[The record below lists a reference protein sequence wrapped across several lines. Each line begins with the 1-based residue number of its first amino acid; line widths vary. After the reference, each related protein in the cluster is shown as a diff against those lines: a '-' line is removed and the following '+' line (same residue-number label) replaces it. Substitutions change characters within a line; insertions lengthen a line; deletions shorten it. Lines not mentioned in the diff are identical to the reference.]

1 MLKKVLQ
8 LISSTLALSAFLLG
22 SLHWMRVLSPRQVIL
37 RTFKSVS
44 EALAP
49 FLAIGGVLG
58 GLLSFHQGARLMSLA
73 GLTGSVLSSLY
84 IWRVTHPQRSAAQ
97 RKITPIIHNTYLIH
111 LPRMLERR
119 WYWRLPLSNEWP
131 RWEKDIAFGTV
142 PETGATLLCDLWKP
156 ADGIKPTGL
165 AFLYVHGGGF
175 FTSHKDFG
183 TRSLFRHLADQGHLV
198 MDIDYRLAPAANLYD
213 MQSDVRRAIA
223 WLKANAD
230 RCGVQPDQ
238 IVLAGGSAGAL
249 LALLVSYTPDHPVL
263 TPADLQGVDV
273 SVQAAVSY
281 YGVVDL
287 AALYRKLQGTSKQ
300 LPQNPRFSMTQ
311 LLNLRAARRMIG
323 AAAWLKGAEPDAM
336 YRYVLENGELLA
348 MGVETA
354 MKHLIGGSP
363 EEVPDHYLLLS
374 PLTYAGAGCPPTL
387 LFHGEHDYLLPVS
400 ATRALYHRLA
410 DAGVPALYVELPQ
423 TEHTFDLFLPEISPP
438 AQSALYDL
446 DRFLARMISM
456 RRFNQ
461 PAS

>member
-1 MLKKVLQ
+1 MLKKVVRF
-8 LISSTLALSAFLLG
+8 ITSALALSAFFLG
-22 SLHWMRVLSPRQVIL
+22 SLHWLRVLSPRQVIL

-49 FLAIGGVLG
+49 FLAICGVLG
-58 GLLSFHQGARLMSLA
+58 GLLSLRLGSRLVGLA

-84 IWRVTHPQRSAAQ
+84 IWRVTHPQRSTAE
-97 RKITPIIHNTYLIH
+97 RKITPFIHSMLPIH
-111 LPRMLERR
+111 LPRMLEQR
-119 WYWRLPLSNEWP
+119 WYWRVPLSSKWP
-131 RWEKDIAFGTV
+131 RWEKNIVFGTV
-142 PETGATLLCDLWKP
+142 PETGNPLLCDLWRP
-156 ADGIKPTGL
+156 ADGIAPTGL

-213 MQSDVRRAIA
+213 MQSDVRRAVA
-223 WLKANAD
+223 WMKANAD
-230 RCGVQPDQ
+230 RYGVQRDQ

-249 LALLVSYTPDHPVL
+249 LALLVSYTPDHPAL
-263 TPADLQGVDV
+263 TPIELQGVDV
-273 SVQAAVSY
+273 SVQAVVSY

-287 AALYRKLQGTSKQ
+287 AALYRKLQGTSKP

-311 LLNLRAARRMIG
+311 LLNIRAARRMIS
-323 AAAWLKGAEPDAM
+323 AAAWLKGVEPDAM

-363 EEVPDHYLLLS
+363 EDVPDHYRLVS
-374 PLTYAGAGCPPTL
+374 PLTYAGANCPPTL

-400 ATRALYHRLA
+400 ATRALYQRLA

-446 DRFLARMISM
+446 DRFLARLMIIQWV
-456 RRFNQ
+456 NH